1 MPQARPTVSHFSG
14 CLVDGDEAAGK
25 RARRLRRKAL
35 LISVAI
41 QGLLVLAM
49 LLGPLVA
56 TSERPRL
63 RYVHIPPYRGAPQDV
78 PEQKPAGTTQSAR
91 PRRGPIIHGPVFQP
105 PTIPERI
112 DLSPDSTAAAPDIGL
127 HPPAGCASCVPGGT
141 EPLGPLR
148 PDRAT
153 PLPAPAPTTA
163 ARPPR
168 IHRGVD
174 PAQLLHRVDPVY
186 PALLR
191 PLRVAGVVELRAV
204 IATDG
209 TIQELEL
216 LSGHPILAHAAI
228 EAVRQWRYRPTLLN
242 GQPVEVETRI
252 TVVFELRR

>member
-1 MPQARPTVSHFSG
+1 MPQARPIVSNFSV
-14 CLVDGDEAAGK
+14 CLVEGDEVARN
-25 RARRLRRKAL
+25 RARRMRRKAL
-35 LISVAI
+35 LLSVSI
-41 QGLLVLAM
+41 QVLLLVAMPLA
-49 LLGPLVA
+49 PLVA

-63 RYVHIPPYRGAPQDV
+63 RYVHLPPYRGAPQDV
-78 PEQKPAGTTQSAR
+78 PEQSRTGTTQSAG
-91 PRRGPIIHGPVFQP
+91 PRRGPVIPRPDFQP

-112 DLSPDSTAAAPDIGL
+112 DLSANSTEAAPDIGL
-127 HPPAGCASCVPGGT
+127 QLPGGCAGCVPGGT

-148 PDRAT
+148 PGRTT
-153 PLPAPAPTTA
+153 PLPAPAPTTT

-186 PALLR
+186 PALLK
-191 PLRVAGVVELRAV
+191 PLRVAGVVELRAI

-216 LSGHPILAHAAI
+216 LSGHPILAHAAT